1 MTTRIALNGNNQNWL
16 IGIGEGDCLEVKVNV
31 DWQKVDDFIAHN
43 KGKHL
48 FVALSYDAGFELLP
62 VNKKTKK
69 RAFPLIRIW
78 TAEAVY
84 SSTGNGVVQLSGEK
98 NQHHEKSALS
108 FLTNQTNEIA
118 PLTWKAK
125 TPKVD
130 YLAHLNA
137 LKNEIQFGNIY
148 EINYCQEFYVANCS
162 LQSMQPLYATL
173 NEHTLAPFSA
183 CIETENWML
192 ACASPE
198 RFIQKIGNRLI
209 SQPIKGTAARNTDP
223 VADEALKV
231 ALQASQKERSENVM
245 IVDLVRNDL
254 SKIATKGSVEVTELF
269 GVYSFPTVHQLIST
283 VACDVEPNTSF
294 AAIIA
299 ALFPMGSMTGAP
311 KISAMNLS
319 EEHED
324 FARELYSG
332 SIGVIYPSG
341 DFDLNVVI
349 RSLFYDVTEQR
360 LSVGVGGAI
369 TINSDPESEYLE
381 CKTKVGKILSL
392 FGSCEW

>member
-31 DWQKVDDFIAHN
+31 DWQKVDDFIDHN

-84 SSTGNGVVQLSGEK
+84 TSAGNGVVQLAGEK

-125 TPKVD
+125 TPKAD

-148 EINYCQEFYVANCS
+148 EINYCQEFYATNCS

-283 VACDVEPNTSF
+283 VACDVESNTSF